1 MEEYPTPYRTKLISE
16 EIIWVYIPESWMEM
30 SKDAYRALGEA
41 GYLAYYTAL
50 DEELVSQV
58 LAKFKP
64 VLEELS

>member
-1 MEEYPTPYRTKLISE
+1 
-16 EIIWVYIPESWMEM
+16 MEM